1 MVDIVTPARGARV
14 HSRIDSRLRGNDG
27 IHYWH
32 AAKTHLSKKDKVLKK
47 IIASYEGEILTPKN
61 DAFFTLARAIVGQQ
75 ISVKAADS
83 VWGRVAQLAVD
94 SRQLSAATD
103 EQLRACGLS
112 SQKISYLRA
121 LAEYF
126 LHPRDFSGMEDGALM
141 AELTSIKGIGN
152 WTAEMFMI
160 FHLARPDVFPIKD
173 IGLQKAM
180 FRHYHQSE
188 KVPLA
193 ALEKHAEMWR
203 PYRSVATWYLWRSLD
218 PVPVAY

>member
-1 MVDIVTPARGARV
+1 MTAA
-14 HSRIDSRLRGNDG
+14 
-27 IHYWH
+27 YWDE
-32 AAKTHLSKKDKVLKK
+32 AKAHLSKRDKVLKK
-47 IIASYEGEILTPKN
+47 IIAEYEGEFLTTKN
-61 DAFFTLARAIVGQQ
+61 DPFYTLARAIVGQQ

-83 VWGRVAQLAVD
+83 VWKKLTTAIRKMTPASVLKKPD
-94 SRQLSAATD
+94 D
-103 EQLRACGLS
+103 ELRACGLS
-112 SQKISYLRA
+112 SQKVKYLRA

-126 LHPRDFSGMEDGALM
+126 STPRDFSAMGDHELLAS
-141 AELTSIKGIGN
+141 LTSINGVGS

-173 IGLQKAM
+173 IGVQKAM
-180 FRHYHQSE
+180 FRHYHNSE

-193 ALEKHAEMWR
+193 ELIERAEGWR